1 MKTINKKNGQAITL
15 FGSLLFLLAVTFI
28 LTGLYG
34 ITTNLF

>member
-1 MKTINKKNGQAITL
+1 MKTINKEKNQAITL